1 MDDAGIITLSMEALL
16 KLISSFTVLQGN
28 KMKKVERQKQRFN
41 RQST

>member
-28 KMKKVERQKQRFN
+28 EKGGKTKKTEV
-41 RQST
+41 